1 MQLPS
6 NCGIDYSPLY
16 QYTGREF
23 QAIVLSIYE
32 PLEITGESSNPTK
45 TLVNPQIFNTAISR
59 SRQLVIAVGDPFRV
73 LKTEKAMGH
82 HTEACWREYIKLCLE
97 KNTMVFDPNLQ
108 PRFQKLKELL
118 RAEVGICSKLSPFHS
133 ANFSSLGSDTFKHA
147 KIPQAQM
154 SLLQATGQPYSLS
167 ESDDER
173 STHKHK
179 KEQAEAHIFPLA
191 SECSMEIQK
200 GGQSKSGFSFETHT
214 RSMSLPNDLPFK
226 EPVYTFADV
235 VKQPGT
241 AL

>member
-1 MQLPS
+1 M
-6 NCGIDYSPLY
+6 
-16 QYTGREF
+16 
-23 QAIVLSIYE
+23 
-32 PLEITGESSNPTK
+32 GESSNPTK
-45 TLVNPQIFNTAISR
+45 TLVNPHIFNTAISR

-97 KNTMVFDPNLQ
+97 KNTMFFAPNLQ

-118 RAEVGICSKLSPFHS
+118 RAEVEICS
-133 ANFSSLGSDTFKHA
+133 FKHA
-147 KIPQAQM
+147 KISQAQM
-154 SLLQATGQPYSLS
+154 SLLQSTGQQYFSLS

-179 KEQAEAHIFPLA
+179 KDEAEAHIFPLA
-191 SECSMEIQK
+191 SECSMEIRK

-241 AL
+241 VL